1 MRPSF
6 ALFVGALG
14 CVVAATPVVGQDSA
28 LLLEMNVGAALPM
41 SSFADGTE
49 TGEGAESGVAF
60 GLGFTLPR
68 SDRVALYLGFDQQHF
83 GCEPAGCSDGGTYVA
98 TGFDVGVRFAL
109 LTGRTVVPW
118 IRVTGI
124 TTRVEARDLPDPN
137 QGVSE
142 LGFGFE
148 GGVGAFIG
156 TSRIGVN
163 PMVTYSS
170 VNSDLPGGDS
180 LGLRYLTA
188 SLGLVLP
195 F

>member
-14 CVVAATPVVGQDSA
+14 CLAVATPAVGQDSA
-28 LLLEMNVGAALPM
+28 LLLEMNVGAAVPM

-68 SDRVALYLGFDQQHF
+68 SERVALYLGFDQQRF
-83 GCEPAGCSDGGTYVA
+83 GCEPAGCSEGGTYVA

-109 LTGRTVVPW
+109 LTGKAVVPW

-124 TTRVEARDLPDPN
+124 TTRVETRDLPDPN

-148 GGVGAFIG
+148 AGAGAFIG
-156 TSRIGVN
+156 MSRIGVS
-163 PMVTYSS
+163 PMITYSS

>member
-1 MRPSF
+1 VRSSF

-14 CVVAATPVVGQDSA
+14 CLAVVTPAVGQDSA
-28 LLLEMNVGAALPM
+28 LLLEMNVGAAVPM

-49 TGEGAESGVAF
+49 TGQGAESGVAF

-68 SDRVALYLGFDQQHF
+68 SERVALYLGFDQQRF
-83 GCEPAGCSDGGTYVA
+83 GCEPAGCSEGGTYVA

-109 LTGRTVVPW
+109 LTGTAVVPW
-118 IRVTGI
+118 IRVAGI
-124 TTRVEARDLPDPN
+124 TTRVETRDLPDPN

-148 GGVGAFIG
+148 AGAGALIG

-188 SLGLVLP
+188 SVGLVVP